1 MIYPKISQR
10 GFNMFSAIVAVLLIM
25 AGVVITN
32 TLISTEEKTNRQ
44 VYSML
49 NNYQLTDAAA
59 VARADALQ
67 NFNYAFRV
75 QMENYLTY
83 DKYEMGEYADDET
96 SGLGLFTITTGSE
109 AFTFTEMKAAFEQ
122 SVLQKS
128 GPGDFNSV
136 LEYVAGNTVNQFQER
151 TYGRFS
157 VYLSE
162 RSEDRAGAQ
171 AKVKDVLYAATAPH
185 MNNLFDVVECG
196 ENECKNG
203 SFYFNIPL
211 NEISD
216 SQYESL
222 PRIVVKDLVTH
233 EEIKMPILPRTNIRI
248 YMPLRFFKAIFE
260 ARKFAII
267 MRAQHNA
274 LQSYR
279 LGFCDPG
286 CAPRTHPVNASTGSY
301 GKNCPQ
307 TDSGDAS
314 TVALSAA
321 PLGITQYQAGGTNAG
336 SLGLKAHATELLC
349 SYAGGIFD
357 TTDTTFMPF
366 SNSLK
371 AKDPQMVDVANCPIH
386 AITVELPNAKPMFE
400 MTGLTISYA
409 DGLEKY
415 LRCGWIMGITSQVV
429 FKETNPLYIVRGT
442 YDQGKVD
449 LFKIQIKDVAF
460 PAQWSADGTYPT
472 PTAKCKAT
480 GSACET
486 YTS

>member
-1 MIYPKISQR
+1 MRYPKISQR

-83 DKYEMGEYADDET
+83 DKYEMGEYADDAT
-96 SGLGLFTITTGSE
+96 NGLGLFTIRTGSE
-109 AFTFTEMKAAFEQ
+109 PFTFAEMKAAFEQ
-122 SVLQKS
+122 SVLQKT

-162 RSEDRAGAQ
+162 RAEDRSGAQ
-171 AKVKDVLYAATAPH
+171 ARVKDVLYAATAPH
-185 MNNLFDVVECG
+185 MNNLFEVVDCG
-196 ENECKNG
+196 ETECNNG

-216 SQYESL
+216 AQYESL

-260 ARKFAII
+260 ARKFAIV
-267 MRAQHNA
+267 MRTHHNEIE
-274 LQSYR
+274 SYK
-279 LGFCDPG
+279 LGFCDNG
-286 CAPRTHPVNASTGSY
+286 CAPRTNPVVAATGPYS
-301 GKNCPQ
+301 KTCPQ
-307 TDSGDAS
+307 TDSGAAS

-336 SLGLKAHATELLC
+336 SLGLKAHTTELLC
-349 SYAGGIFD
+349 SYTGGLFD
-357 TTDTTFMPF
+357 ATDTSFVPF
-366 SNSLK
+366 SNSLIT
-371 AKDPQMVDVANCPIH
+371 KDPQMVDVANCPINK
-386 AITVELPNAKPMFE
+386 IVVGLPNAKPMFE

-415 LRCGWIMGITSQVV
+415 LRCGWINEVISQVA

-442 YDQGKVD
+442 YDPGKVD
-449 LFKIQIKDVAF
+449 VYKIQIHDLAF
-460 PAQWSADGTYPT
+460 PQAPLNYPV
-472 PTAKCKAT
+472 PTAKCNAT

-486 YTS
+486 YSP